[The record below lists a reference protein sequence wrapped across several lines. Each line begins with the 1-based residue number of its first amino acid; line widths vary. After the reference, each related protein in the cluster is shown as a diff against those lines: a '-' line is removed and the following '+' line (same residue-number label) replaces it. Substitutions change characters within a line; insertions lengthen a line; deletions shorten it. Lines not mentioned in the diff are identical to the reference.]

1 MSTAELLN
9 VLAKLDKLLD
19 KYRIGY
25 IVVGSLAD
33 YLLGISTIEPND
45 IDILVDKDDIEE
57 LNTVFQQ
64 EQGIAML
71 EPIRW
76 REESIIRGLYGRAL
90 LDGAV
95 IDIMADVQ
103 LKYSDKRI
111 LFPYRKLFPCT
122 IEARLTNT
130 ITARIPCPEIQ
141 VIADRALGRL
151 DRARAIGDVIERK
164 RCNVR
169 VGRCLSTINH

>member
-1 MSTAELLN
+1 

-19 KYRIGY
+19 QYRIGY
-25 IVVGSLAD
+25 IVIGSLAD
-33 YLLGISTIEPND
+33 YLLGISAIKPND
-45 IDILVDKDDIEE
+45 IDILVDKEDIEE

-64 EQGIAML
+64 ERGIAML
-71 EPIRW
+71 ELIRW

-90 LDGAV
+90 LDKTV

-103 LKYSDKRI
+103 LKYSDKWI
-111 LFPYRKLFPCT
+111 LFTYRKLLPCT

-130 ITARIPCPEIQ
+130 ITVRIPCPEIR

-151 DRARAIGDVIERK
+151 DRARAIGDVIEKK